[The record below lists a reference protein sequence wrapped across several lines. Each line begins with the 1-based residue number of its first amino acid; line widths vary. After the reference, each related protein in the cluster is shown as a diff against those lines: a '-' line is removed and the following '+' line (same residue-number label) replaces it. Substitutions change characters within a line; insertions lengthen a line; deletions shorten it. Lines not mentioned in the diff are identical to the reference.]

1 VEGEEALF
9 VPPFLRRYAVGAH
22 LGRDSV
28 PASHRIAAVVGQGEE
43 GDGGTA
49 SKAAGFRPG
58 RGTEERGAETAALV
72 TFSRTGRVAT
82 TAAASD
88 GEAGLLAKPGPGGLC
103 PPPRRRGGGEDV
115 DASDDTVRQEY
126 AIQVG
131 GDGREVGSPN
141 RRGTNEGRAEDV
153 VFFFFEGDYEITRTA
168 LLLDDK
174 ERGRGG
180 RMIGEGRGARRPI
193 GGGRRKDSGGG
204 DRRHVDV
211 CWTIDYFS
219 CFGG

>member
-1 VEGEEALF
+1 MEGEEAQF

-88 GEAGLLAKPGPGGLC
+88 GEAGLLAKP
-103 PPPRRRGGGEDV
+103 DV